1 MRVSYSGLA
10 IEARLCGNVLS
21 VEGVPYMSDRLL
33 FGVAVIGGIIVM
45 LLGIFLKSFI
55 SHESLRNLRL
65 LLIVIGLIIAA
76 DGGYGLIRHRT
87 A

>member
-1 MRVSYSGLA
+1 
-10 IEARLCGNVLS
+10 
-21 VEGVPYMSDRLL
+21 MSDRLL